1 MVDDSP
7 NFIRLSGVAKAFA
20 DNRVLTGVDLT
31 VAKGESL
38 VLIGPSGCGKSLLLK
53 CILGLVP
60 PDAGRVEVEGQDT
73 VGLAGAERTRFIDRF
88 GMLFQR
94 SGLFDSMPVW
104 QNTAFRLLQDRGM
117 GQDEAKARAVEKL
130 AMVGLDA
137 DVADLY
143 PAELSGGMQKR
154 VGIARAICADPE
166 ILLLDEPTAGLDP
179 IMSNVI
185 NELIMDLVRELGAT
199 AISVDSDMAGARV
212 LGDRIAMLYDGRI
225 IWTGDAKGVDTSG
238 NDHVDQ
244 FIHSRAEGP
253 IKMPVEAV

>member
-1 MVDDSP
+1 MTDASP
-7 NFIRLSGVAKAFA
+7 FLRLRGVTKAFA
-20 DNRVLTGVDLT
+20 GTPVLTGVDLE
-31 VAKGESL
+31 VARGESC

-53 CILGLVP
+53 CILGLVA
-60 PDAGRVEVEGQDT
+60 PDAGRIELEGRDT
-73 VGLAGAERTRFIDRF
+73 VALQGAGRTRLIDRF

-94 SGLFDSMPVW
+94 SGLFDSLPVW
-104 QNTAFRLLQDRGM
+104 ENTAFRLLQDRAM
-117 GQDEAKARAVEKL
+117 DRAEARARAIDKL
-130 AMVGLDA
+130 AMVGLEA
-137 DVADLY
+137 EVADLY

-185 NELIMDLVRELGAT
+185 NELILELVRELGAT

-212 LGDRIAMLYDGRI
+212 LGDRIAMLYSGRI
-225 IWTGDAKGVDTSG
+225 IWAGDAETVDTSG

-253 IKMPVEAV
+253 IRMPVEAV